1 MGPETTNSVNL
12 QSKVRSLRKMSRAT
26 NDRSLNSSSGNMK
39 KDNNVDEEWETG
51 EVRNEGLAG
60 ETNPRNF
67 PAREGR
73 LQTRKI

>member
-1 MGPETTNSVNL
+1 MGPETTNSVKC
-12 QSKVRSLRKMSRAT
+12 QSELRSLWKMSRAT
-26 NDRSLNSSSGNMK
+26 NDLSLNSSSGNMR

-51 EVRNEGLAG
+51 EVGTEGLAG